1 MGEARHHRV
10 ANKALV
16 SLLIVGVSLLAVLL
30 VGCSAGGGAD
40 QKAMLEAVGKFY
52 AAQGALDL
60 PAMKAAIYDPQNV
73 SGIATATVP
82 PDAKKTEVAWKSAGD
97 KVTITI
103 PSQELTLTVTVAKSP
118 ANAVLV
124 SDPSGQGETLI
135 MKKDGGVWKIDFA
148 ETQKA
153 IAAKAATPPSQGVP
167 SGQPAPSGTSTP

>member
-1 MGEARHHRV
+1 MGETRHHRV
-10 ANKALV
+10 ARKALV
-16 SLLIVGVSLLAVLL
+16 SVLVICASLLAVIV
-30 VGCSAGGGAD
+30 VGCSGGGGD
-40 QKAMLEAVGKFY
+40 QKAMLETVGKFY

-60 PAMKAAIYDPQNV
+60 PAMKAAIYDPQNT
-73 SGIATATVP
+73 SGIATATIP
-82 PDAKKTEVAWKSAGD
+82 AGATKTEILWKSVGD
-97 KVTITI
+97 NVIVTI
-103 PSQELTLTVTVAKSP
+103 PSQELTLTVSAAKSP

-153 IAAKAATPPSQGVP
+153 IAAKAAAIPSQGVP